1 MRNRGDRVKVGR
13 LASSWIFRVPGLR
26 RFGQRLEHSE
36 QQLRGLRTK
45 LDKLQARSRADRAD
59 FADRIQHHKARQLAP
74 DVLRQVF
81 GARFRALIARP
92 SEAAAARDA
101 HHLTASPS
109 YANALRADGHDTAH
123 DTTHDTTGA
132 PQRVTIDGVVWC
144 VPKDAGGGGDLSDRI
159 AHGWLP
165 FHGIMATRELAVG
178 GAMIDVGANVGTTA
192 ITRVILGDFDHVWAA
207 EPDPDN
213 FACLVENVAAN
224 GLRGRVMPDHVAIGA
239 TDGSATLRRKTKIG
253 VHHLTTGTAR
263 KSDVTVSVVTL
274 DSWVARMGIAP
285 TEVTFVKV
293 DTQGWEADVL
303 RGAPRLLAHPH
314 IAWQLEFSPR
324 MLQRSGSTAA
334 DLFAL
339 LEKHF
344 THFIDL
350 GRFATPRVRP
360 IAQVREDVA
369 YVEQRERRFTDLLL
383 YQGRTFDE

>member
-13 LASSWIFRVPGLR
+13 LVSSWIFRVPGLR
-26 RFGQRLEHSE
+26 RFGRQLEHTE

-45 LDKLQARSRADRAD
+45 LDNLQARSRADSAD
-59 FADRIQHHKARQLAP
+59 FAERIQHHKARQLAP

-81 GARFRALIARP
+81 GARFRALVERP

-109 YANALRADGHDTAH
+109 YAEALRADAH
-123 DTTHDTTGA
+123 DTTAA

-165 FHGIMATRELAVG
+165 FHGIIATRELAVG

-213 FACLVENVAAN
+213 FACLVESVAAN
-224 GLRGRVMPDHVAIGA
+224 GLRGRVLPDRVAIGA

-263 KSDVTVSVVTL
+263 RSDVTVPVMTL
-274 DSWVARMGIAP
+274 DSWVSRLGITP

-303 RGAPRLLAHPH
+303 RGAPHLLAHPH
-314 IAWQLEFSPR
+314 IAWQIEFSPR

-339 LEKHF
+339 LERHF

-350 GRFATPRVRP
+350 GRCTTPRVRP
-360 IAQVREDVA
+360 ISRVREDVA

-383 YQGRTFDE
+383 YKGRTFATHPSP